1 MRLPANPHL
10 TIDTSSAS
18 KVGAME
24 VSPYAPSSHSRGSS
38 QNSGNSEY
46 PTPGTPTFSLPDHS
60 RVASS
65 TSSLASTPPACDRPE
80 SPTLPSK
87 SILHDLAE
95 DPSER
100 EDSFDYDCRDRA
112 PSFSNDESD
121 FYSSWTSRASLD
133 YDLSDGF
140 RSDNDCSSP
149 KKIRDH
155 DTSPASTLKSRL
167 SQRMPSLS
175 RKLRDKRSFSS
186 LNFHGV
192 RSAPASRAPS
202 IRSPSVTKS
211 MSSNIDVSDFAMDS
225 PPIPAVPAL
234 PPQHVQP
241 VQPTP
246 SDISLP
252 TQVEDPIDRKALA
265 STPLL
270 PPCMM
275 ERKHSETG
283 SVQSPLQSPTVAE
296 QPMFTFPSA
305 SATPV
310 ASTVQSPTLSTRPST
325 ASFAYSQARNSA
337 ELASPCPLE
346 HPTDEWS
353 DRLGHA
359 NFEIWPVPYVPAH
372 PDLESCRIL
381 VEDWETARKQYLA
394 HANRVSED
402 YGPTS
407 NTLKMTEQK
416 WASIDAQWKENN
428 ERTLERARA
437 CGIDVDN
444 VQCLTERTPLTKI
457 PSLPKPA
464 ILSDSGEIVGP
475 MVTYV
480 SRIKPQSKKNAF
492 LRFFSEL
499 RLSSS

>member
-1 MRLPANPHL
+1 MRLPSNPLL
-10 TIDTSSAS
+10 TIDTTSAAKMS
-18 KVGAME
+18 TMDI
-24 VSPYAPSSHSRGSS
+24 SPQMPSSHSRGSS
-38 QNSGNSEY
+38 QNSGSSDY

-80 SPTLPSK
+80 SPTLPPK
-87 SILHDLAE
+87 SMLHDLVE

-121 FYSSWTSRASLD
+121 FYSSWTSRASMD

-140 RSDNDCSSP
+140 RSDTDCPSP
-149 KKIRDH
+149 KKIREH
-155 DTSPASTLKSRL
+155 DTSPATTLKTRL

-186 LNFHGV
+186 LAFHGV

-211 MSSNIDVSDFAMDS
+211 LASNIDVSDFAMDS
-225 PPIPAVPAL
+225 PPIPEVPAL
-234 PPQHVQP
+234 PQHIHSF
-241 VQPTP
+241 QPTP
-246 SDISLP
+246 SDISLS

-275 ERKHSETG
+275 ERKQSETG
-283 SVQSPLQSPTVAE
+283 SVQSPLQSPTVAD

-305 SATPV
+305 SVTPV

-325 ASFAYSQARNSA
+325 ASFAYSQSRNSI
-337 ELASPCPLE
+337 EMGPTGPFEHLA
-346 HPTDEWS
+346 DEWA

-359 NFEIWPVPYVPAH
+359 NFDIWPAPYLPAVY
-372 PDLESCRIL
+372 DLESCRTL
-381 VEDWETARKQYLA
+381 VEDWESARKQYLV

-416 WASIDAQWKENN
+416 WSAIDAAWKENN
-428 ERTLERARA
+428 EKTLERARA
-437 CGIDVDN
+437 QGIDVDN
-444 VQCLTERTPLTKI
+444 VQRLSEQPTLAKI
-457 PSLPKPA
+457 PSLPKPT
-464 ILSDSGEIVGP
+464 ILADNGEIVGP

-480 SRIKPQSKKNAF
+480 SRIKPMPKKNAF
-492 LRFFSEL
+492 LRFFSDL